1 MAEGLLPEYSRQD
14 LYFDELLSG
23 RLGGE
28 KTLLYCVILGKD
40 LNARMSLWNPLFL
53 GRKPD

>member
-1 MAEGLLPEYSRQD
+1 MAEGSCRNISRQD

-28 KTLLYCVILGKD
+28 KTLLYRVILGKD
-40 LNARMSLWNPLFL
+40 LNARMSLWNPLF
-53 GRKPD
+53 